1 MSVVRWE
8 ETICQYLPRITI
20 TPPSRPAG
28 LSTLSSAS
36 SSIYYPSN
44 SQCTS
49 PLNAES
55 PAEALSPSPGIA
67 DLPFLLPHMA
77 AGSTS
82 GLALASSSPTSSAGT
97 CLSCLDSLPMVRE
110 WEWKNGGA
118 HHAHVSLVNY
128 IYQNTLSASTPCDRF
143 AFLLR

>member
-1 MSVVRWE
+1 ME
-8 ETICQYLPRITI
+8 KDTNTHLPRIT
-20 TPPSRPAG
+20 PPPRPASPG
-28 LSTLSSAS
+28 SPQPRRAFIKSH
-36 SSIYYPSN
+36 
-44 SQCTS
+44 S

-82 GLALASSSPTSSAGT
+82 GLALASSGPTSSAGT
-97 CLSCLDSLPMVRE
+97 CLSWLDSLPMVRE

-143 AFLLR
+143 ALLLR